1 MVERVRCC
9 NVAYA
14 HNFAGLPLSAGVM
27 SQGMGWVAL
36 SVLGFHSGSSRRG
49 EWSSPSERS
58 TLSDRRLMVVVP
70 RTFAFAPLRGRQLS
84 AGADFAAMVV
94 RKALVALRPQRWHVR
109 ASISLRTPVRV
120 HVDHWC
126 WQSGRLPA
134 GIMGVPTKPRFRAI
148 DEKRYA
154 ID

>member
-1 MVERVRCC
+1 
-9 NVAYA
+9 
-14 HNFAGLPLSAGVM
+14 
-27 SQGMGWVAL
+27 
-36 SVLGFHSGSSRRG
+36 
-49 EWSSPSERS
+49 
-58 TLSDRRLMVVVP
+58 MVVVP
-70 RTFAFAPLRGRQLS
+70 RTFAFAPLSGRQLS